1 MNTKPNTMGT
11 TSYLGRAFALHELI
25 RKQITNC
32 RYAAWRE
39 RKSLPYIAARATHQ
53 IIWVLCHSVWC
64 VPPKSFGCFATLFG
78 VYHPNHL
85 GTCSLVWIQPPKP
98 FGWLP
103 IGLALTTQI
112 IWVLCH
118 SVWCVPPKS
127 FGYLP
132 IGLALTTQIIW
143 VPIHR
148 YGVDH
153 PNHLGACPSVW
164 H

>member
-39 RKSLPYIAARATHQ
+39 RKSLPYTAARATHQ
-53 IIWVLCHSVWC
+53 TIWVPVRR
-64 VPPKSFGCFATLFG
+64 FGID
-78 VYHPNHL
+78 HPNHL
-85 GTCSLVWIQPPKP
+85 GTCPWYGIDHPNHLGDCSLVWNR
-98 FGWLP
+98 
-103 IGLALTTQI
+103 
-112 IWVLCH
+112 
-118 SVWCVPPKS
+118 PPKS

-132 IGLALTTQIIW
+132 IGMVSTTQIIWMVCHSVWCVLPKPFGYLPIGMELTTQIIW
-143 VPIHR
+143 VPAHR
-148 YGVDH
+148 FGIDH
-153 PNHLGACPSVW
+153 PNHLGACLLVW